1 MRKKIGIIAS
11 DIELKERIE
20 ELYREDVENG
30 TIIIDI
36 LNLDLMENQGR
47 ILVEKGAQAIIGR
60 GGGYSLVID
69 TVNVPVIPMN
79 MKSTDLLRA
88 IEIAKKYSKKVVL
101 ILGDNEVSFDYVGWR
116 NVISTEIT
124 EEWFES
130 KYEIRSKVVKYID
143 KKDEVVIVGGGLACS
158 FARQYGIDSV
168 FATASDESIREAVE
182 YCKKLLDTLG
192 EEKFNNEVL
201 RNILDGIKDGVI
213 AIDSN
218 GSIILYNESAKNML
232 KVERKCALNKYILD
246 VFPKM
251 EWMLDCLHEKEDVED
266 RKIRNINNLIVNT
279 RTTLIKVD
287 NSTYGVLG
295 IIQDITKLQNL
306 ERKIRFDLNQKGLY
320 ARYTFD
326 DFLFKDK
333 LTKEFIEEAKKIGK
347 SDYTTLLY
355 GESGSGK
362 EIIAHSIHNISKR
375 KDRPFVAI
383 NCATIAENLLESE
396 LFGYEEGAFTGARK
410 GGKRGL
416 FELAHGGTLF
426 LDEINSLSFNI
437 QTKLLRVI
445 EERQIMRIGSDYIIP
460 LDIRIIAATNESLT
474 EKIVMGTFRAD
485 LFYRLSSLEINIPP
499 LRDRRED
506 IIPLFN
512 NFVNEVLK
520 DDGLNGINSIDENF
534 VLTKDEM
541 DKLYNYS
548 WPGNVRELKTIAQ
561 KYVVTGKIKL
571 RQDRDFKTKKL
582 LPNSEV
588 DKFNSETTA
597 SVEVQDESI
606 NISKINDG
614 KISIDIKEVN
624 KYVEEKIISMLF
636 AQGLSKNEVAQVLGI
651 SRTSLWVSLTHILG
665 GRPPTLCCYRSSPYR

>member
-1 MRKKIGIIAS
+1 MILLRKKIGIIAS

-143 KKDEVVIVGGGLACS
+143 QKDEVVIVGGGLACS

-651 SRTSLWVSLTHILG
+651 SRTSLWK
-665 GRPPTLCCYRSSPYR
+665 

>member
-1 MRKKIGIIAS
+1 MILLRKKIGIIAS

-143 KKDEVVIVGGGLACS
+143 QKDEVVIVGGGLACS

-571 RQDRDFKTKKL
+571 RQDRDFKTKKVP
-582 LPNSEV
+582 PNSEV

-597 SVEVQDESI
+597 SVEIQDESI

-651 SRTSLWVSLTHILG
+651 SRTSLWKKYNKNI
-665 GRPPTLCCYRSSPYR
+665 

>member
-1 MRKKIGIIAS
+1 MILLRKKIGIIAS

-143 KKDEVVIVGGGLACS
+143 QKDEVVIVGGGLACS

-333 LTKEFIEEAKKIGK
+333 LTREFIEEAKKIGK

-651 SRTSLWVSLTHILG
+651 SRTSLWKK
-665 GRPPTLCCYRSSPYR
+665 YNKN

>member
-143 KKDEVVIVGGGLACS
+143 QKDEVVIVGGGLACS

-333 LTKEFIEEAKKIGK
+333 LTREFIEEAKKIGK

-651 SRTSLWVSLTHILG
+651 SRTSLWKKYNKNI
-665 GRPPTLCCYRSSPYR
+665 

>member
-1 MRKKIGIIAS
+1 MLRKKIGIIAS

-143 KKDEVVIVGGGLACS
+143 QKDEIVIVGGGLACS

-651 SRTSLWVSLTHILG
+651 SRTSLWKKYNKNI
-665 GRPPTLCCYRSSPYR
+665 

>member
-1 MRKKIGIIAS
+1 MLRKKIGIIAS

-143 KKDEVVIVGGGLACS
+143 QKDEVVIVGGGLACS

-320 ARYTFD
+320 ARYTFN

-651 SRTSLWVSLTHILG
+651 SRTSLWKKYNKNI
-665 GRPPTLCCYRSSPYR
+665 

>member
-143 KKDEVVIVGGGLACS
+143 QKDEIVIVGGGLACS

-651 SRTSLWVSLTHILG
+651 SRTSLWKK
-665 GRPPTLCCYRSSPYR
+665 Y

>member
-30 TIIIDI
+30 TLIIDI

-88 IEIAKKYSKKVVL
+88 IEIAKRYSKKVVL

-143 KKDEVVIVGGGLACS
+143 QKDEVVIVGGGLACS

-251 EWMLDCLHEKEDVED
+251 EWMLDCLHEKNDVED
-266 RKIRNINNLIVNT
+266 RKIRNINSLIVNT

-362 EIIAHSIHNISKR
+362 EIIAHSIHNISRR

-534 VLTKDEM
+534 VLTEDEIN
-541 DKLYNYS
+541 KLYNYS

-571 RQDRDFKTKKL
+571 RKERDFKTQKVESS
-582 LPNSEV
+582 SEI

-597 SVEVQDESI
+597 SVEIQDEVVD
-606 NISKINDG
+606 ISKINDG
-614 KISIDIKEVN
+614 KVCIDVKEVN

-651 SRTSLWVSLTHILG
+651 SRTSLWKKYNKNL
-665 GRPPTLCCYRSSPYR
+665 

>member
-1 MRKKIGIIAS
+1 MILLRKKIGIIAS

-143 KKDEVVIVGGGLACS
+143 QKDEIVIVGGGLACS

-375 KDRPFVAI
+375 KDKPFVAI

-651 SRTSLWVSLTHILG
+651 SRTSLWKKYNKNI
-665 GRPPTLCCYRSSPYR
+665 

>member
-143 KKDEVVIVGGGLACS
+143 QKDEVVIVGGGLACS

-333 LTKEFIEEAKKIGK
+333 LTREFIEEAKKIGK

-534 VLTKDEM
+534 VLTKGEM

-606 NISKINDG
+606 NMIKINDG

-651 SRTSLWVSLTHILG
+651 SRTSLWKKYNKNI
-665 GRPPTLCCYRSSPYR
+665 

>member
-30 TIIIDI
+30 TLIIDI

-88 IEIAKKYSKKVVL
+88 IELAKQYSKKVVL

-143 KKDEVVIVGGGLACS
+143 QKDEVVIVGGGLACS

-182 YCKKLLDTLG
+182 YCKKLLDTLD

-251 EWMLDCLHEKEDVED
+251 EWMLDCLHEKDDVED
-266 RKIRNINNLIVNT
+266 RKIRNINSLIVNT

-362 EIIAHSIHNISKR
+362 EIIAHSIHNISRR

-534 VLTKDEM
+534 VLTEDEIN
-541 DKLYNYS
+541 KLYNYS

-571 RQDRDFKTKKL
+571 RKERDFKTQKVESS
-582 LPNSEV
+582 SEI

-597 SVEVQDESI
+597 SVEIQEEVVD
-606 NISKINDG
+606 ISKINDG
-614 KISIDIKEVN
+614 KVCIDIKEVN

-651 SRTSLWVSLTHILG
+651 SRTSLWKKYNKNI
-665 GRPPTLCCYRSSPYR
+665 

>member
-143 KKDEVVIVGGGLACS
+143 QKDEVVIVGGGLACS

-614 KISIDIKEVN
+614 KVSIDIKEVN

-651 SRTSLWVSLTHILG
+651 SRTSLWKKYNKNI
-665 GRPPTLCCYRSSPYR
+665 

>member
-143 KKDEVVIVGGGLACS
+143 QKDEVVIVGGGLACS

-651 SRTSLWVSLTHILG
+651 SRTSLWKK
-665 GRPPTLCCYRSSPYR
+665 Y

>member
-1 MRKKIGIIAS
+1 MILLRKKIGIIAS

-143 KKDEVVIVGGGLACS
+143 QKDEIVIVGGGLACS

-651 SRTSLWVSLTHILG
+651 SRTSLW
-665 GRPPTLCCYRSSPYR
+665 

>member
-1 MRKKIGIIAS
+1 MILLRKKIGIIAS

-143 KKDEVVIVGGGLACS
+143 QKDEVVIVGGGLACS

-218 GSIILYNESAKNML
+218 GSIILYNENAKNML

-651 SRTSLWVSLTHILG
+651 SRTSLWKKYNKNI
-665 GRPPTLCCYRSSPYR
+665 

>member
-1 MRKKIGIIAS
+1 MILLRKKIGIIAS

-20 ELYREDVENG
+20 ELYKEDVENG

-69 TVNVPVIPMN
+69 TVSVPVIPMN

-88 IEIAKKYSKKVVL
+88 IEIAKRYSKKVVL

-143 KKDEVVIVGGGLACS
+143 QKDEVVIVGGGLACS

-232 KVERKCALNKYILD
+232 KVERRCALNKYILD

-251 EWMLDCLHEKEDVED
+251 EWMLDCLHEKNDVED

-362 EIIAHSIHNISKR
+362 EIIAHSIHNISRR

-534 VLTKDEM
+534 VLTKDEI

-571 RQDRDFKTKKL
+571 RKERDFKTQKVA
-582 LPNSEV
+582 PSSEI
-588 DKFNSETTA
+588 DNFNSEMTA
-597 SVEVQDESI
+597 SVEVQDEVI
-606 NISKINDG
+606 DISNINDG
-614 KISIDIKEVN
+614 KVCIDIKEVN

-651 SRTSLWVSLTHILG
+651 SRTSLWKKYNKNI
-665 GRPPTLCCYRSSPYR
+665 

>member
-143 KKDEVVIVGGGLACS
+143 QKDEVVIVGGGLACS

-651 SRTSLWVSLTHILG
+651 SRTSLWKKYNKDI
-665 GRPPTLCCYRSSPYR
+665 

>member
-320 ARYTFD
+320 AKYTFD

-651 SRTSLWVSLTHILG
+651 SRTSLLTL
-665 GRPPTLCCYRSSPYR
+665 LFCKFLFF

>member
-143 KKDEVVIVGGGLACS
+143 QKDEVVIVGGGLACS

-651 SRTSLWVSLTHILG
+651 SRTSLWKK
-665 GRPPTLCCYRSSPYR
+665 YNK

>member
-143 KKDEVVIVGGGLACS
+143 QKDEVVIVGGGLACS

-333 LTKEFIEEAKKIGK
+333 LTREFIEEAKKIGK

-588 DKFNSETTA
+588 DKFNSKTTA

-651 SRTSLWVSLTHILG
+651 SRTSLWKKYNKNI
-665 GRPPTLCCYRSSPYR
+665 

>member
-158 FARQYGIDSV
+158 FARQYGLDSV

-320 ARYTFD
+320 AKYTFD

-651 SRTSLWVSLTHILG
+651 SRTSLWKKYNKNI
-665 GRPPTLCCYRSSPYR
+665 

>member
-1 MRKKIGIIAS
+1 MILLRKKIGIIAS

-143 KKDEVVIVGGGLACS
+143 QKDEVVIVGGGLACS

-506 IIPLFN
+506 IIPLLN

-651 SRTSLWVSLTHILG
+651 SRTSLWKKYNKNI
-665 GRPPTLCCYRSSPYR
+665 

>member
-20 ELYREDVENG
+20 ELYREDVANG

-88 IEIAKKYSKKVVL
+88 IEIAKRYSKKVVL

-130 KYEIRSKVVKYID
+130 KYEIRSTVVKYID
-143 KKDEVVIVGGGLACS
+143 QKDEVVIVGGGLACS

-213 AIDSN
+213 AIDNN

-251 EWMLDCLHEKEDVED
+251 EWMLDCLHEKNDVED

-362 EIIAHSIHNISKR
+362 EIIAHSIHNISRR

-534 VLTKDEM
+534 VLTKDEI

-571 RQDRDFKTKKL
+571 IKERDFKTQKVASS
-582 LPNSEV
+582 SEI

-597 SVEVQDESI
+597 SVEIQEEVVD
-606 NISKINDG
+606 ISKINDG
-614 KISIDIKEVN
+614 KVCIDIKEVN

-651 SRTSLWVSLTHILG
+651 SRTSLWKKYNKNI
-665 GRPPTLCCYRSSPYR
+665 

>member
-1 MRKKIGIIAS
+1 MILLRKKIGIIAS

-143 KKDEVVIVGGGLACS
+143 QKDEVVIVGGGLACS

-333 LTKEFIEEAKKIGK
+333 LTREFIEEAKKIGK

-651 SRTSLWVSLTHILG
+651 SRTSLWKKYNKNI
-665 GRPPTLCCYRSSPYR
+665 

>member
-1 MRKKIGIIAS
+1 MLRKKIGIIAS

-143 KKDEVVIVGGGLACS
+143 QKDEVVIVGGGLACS

-333 LTKEFIEEAKKIGK
+333 LTREFIEEAKKIGK

-651 SRTSLWVSLTHILG
+651 SRTSLWKKYNKNI
-665 GRPPTLCCYRSSPYR
+665 

>member
-143 KKDEVVIVGGGLACS
+143 QKDEVVIVGGGLACS

-651 SRTSLWVSLTHILG
+651 SRTSLWKKYNKNI
-665 GRPPTLCCYRSSPYR
+665 

>member
-1 MRKKIGIIAS
+1 MILLQKKIGIIAS

-143 KKDEVVIVGGGLACS
+143 QKDEVVIVGGGLACS

-534 VLTKDEM
+534 VLTKDEI

-571 RQDRDFKTKKL
+571 RQDRNFKTKQSL
-582 LPNSEV
+582 SNSEV

-597 SVEVQDESI
+597 SAEVQDESI

-614 KISIDIKEVN
+614 KVSIDIKEVN

-651 SRTSLWVSLTHILG
+651 SRTSLWKKYNKNI
-665 GRPPTLCCYRSSPYR
+665 

>member
-1 MRKKIGIIAS
+1 MILLRKKIGIIAS

-143 KKDEVVIVGGGLACS
+143 QKDEVVIVGGGLACS

-606 NISKINDG
+606 NISKINDR

-651 SRTSLWVSLTHILG
+651 SRTSLWKKYNKNI
-665 GRPPTLCCYRSSPYR
+665 

>member
-1 MRKKIGIIAS
+1 MILLRKKIGIIAS

-143 KKDEVVIVGGGLACS
+143 QKDEVVIVGGGLACS

-460 LDIRIIAATNESLT
+460 LDIRIIAATNEYLT

-651 SRTSLWVSLTHILG
+651 SRTSLWKKYNKNI
-665 GRPPTLCCYRSSPYR
+665 

>member
-320 ARYTFD
+320 AKYTFD

-506 IIPLFN
+506 IIPFFN

-651 SRTSLWVSLTHILG
+651 SRTSLWKKYNKNI
-665 GRPPTLCCYRSSPYR
+665 

>member
-1 MRKKIGIIAS
+1 MILLRKKIGIIAS

-143 KKDEVVIVGGGLACS
+143 QKDEIVIVGGGLACS

-485 LFYRLSSLEINIPP
+485 LFYRLSSLEINKPP

-651 SRTSLWVSLTHILG
+651 SRTSLWKKYNKNI
-665 GRPPTLCCYRSSPYR
+665 

>member
-1 MRKKIGIIAS
+1 MILLRKKIGIIAS

-143 KKDEVVIVGGGLACS
+143 QKDEIVIVGGGLACS

-251 EWMLDCLHEKEDVED
+251 EWMLDCLYEKEDVED

-651 SRTSLWVSLTHILG
+651 SRTSLWKKYNKNI
-665 GRPPTLCCYRSSPYR
+665 